1 MEWAPAVAVHFRL
14 HTRRNPETIL
24 MRNARFWALM
34 AAFQLVFGLAIFGL
48 TRQYYRAPPGRPV
61 PEQANAGQTAASQ
74 ATPEW
79 PEPDAGS
86 ELEDLISAFPGQTAS
101 QDPVELSR
109 QADQFFAKQQYD
121 QAALLYEQALVAGS
135 ADVDDFNSLGLT
147 LHYLGRSDEALAML
161 NEGIA
166 LDPSYQRI
174 WLTLGFVN
182 SQLGNAGPAREALT
196 KAVQMDATSDVGQSA
211 AEMLDQLP

>member
-1 MEWAPAVAVHFRL
+1 
-14 HTRRNPETIL
+14 
-24 MRNARFWALM
+24 MRSARFWTLM
-34 AAFQLVFGLAIFGL
+34 VAFQIVFGLAIFAL
-48 TRQYYRAPPGRPV
+48 TRQYYLDPPGRPA
-61 PEQANAGQTAASQ
+61 PKHTGAGQTDARQTPAAQ
-74 ATPEW
+74 AVPEW

-101 QDPVELSR
+101 QEPVELSR
-109 QADQFFAKQQYD
+109 QADRFFNQQQYE
-121 QAALLYEQALVAGS
+121 QAAHLYEQSLAAGS
-135 ADVDDFNSLGLT
+135 KDVNDYNSLGLT

-196 KAVQMDATSDVGQSA
+196 KAVQMDAESAVGQSA